1 MEEFGTD
8 DVFEYKI
15 RIPERISKIII
26 KKKDLVEKLGAG
38 FTDEAWKEFKC
49 SEEWLTT
56 FPRYAAAI
64 GINYYGTEGRDL
76 YKEFFKQGVKGAI
89 RRSIRDDMTNLLD
102 ELFPEALVVAA
113 IAAEAAAIA
122 AEGAA
127 IEAGA
132 AEDAITLEN
141 IEKQTKK
148 RIQDDNVKNGLA
160 RCANETK
167 DKSIEKWKAYYMQ
180 HNA

>member
-15 RIPERISKIII
+15 RIPEMTSKVVV
-26 KKKDLVEKLGAG
+26 KKRHLMEKLGSA
-38 FTDEAWKEFKC
+38 FTEEAWKEFKR
-49 SEEWLTT
+49 SDEWLRT

-64 GINYYGTEGRDL
+64 GVNYYGAEDGDL
-76 YKEFFKQGVKGAI
+76 YKGFFKHGVKRAI
-89 RRSIRDDMTNLLD
+89 RKSIRDDMANLFD
-102 ELFPEALVVAA
+102 DLFSEALAA
-113 IAAEAAAIA
+113 AAAAEP
-122 AEGAA
+122 
-127 IEAGA
+127 
-132 AEDAITLEN
+132 DSITLEN

-148 RIQDDNVKNGLA
+148 RIQEDNVKNGLA

-167 DKSIEKWKAYYMQ
+167 DKSIEKWKAYYMK

>member
-1 MEEFGTD
+1 LEDMEEFGTD

-15 RIPERISKIII
+15 RIPERISKVVI
-26 KKKDLVEKLGAG
+26 KKKDLAERLGTG
-38 FTDEAWKEFKC
+38 FTDEVWKEFKR
-49 SEEWLTT
+49 SDEWLRT

-64 GINYYGTEGRDL
+64 GVNYYGTERRDL
-76 YKEFFKQGVKGAI
+76 YKEFFKHGVKGAI
-89 RRSIRDDMTNLLD
+89 RRSIRDDMANLFD
-102 ELFPEALVVAA
+102 ELFPEAFADAA
-113 IAAEAAAIA
+113 IATAEAAAEAAAA
-122 AEGAA
+122 T
-127 IEAGA
+127 
-132 AEDAITLEN
+132 AITLEN

>member
-15 RIPERISKIII
+15 RIPEMTSKIVV
-26 KKKDLVEKLGAG
+26 KKRHLMEKLGSA
-38 FTDEAWKEFKC
+38 FTEEAWKEFKR
-49 SEEWLTT
+49 SDEWLRT

-64 GINYYGTEGRDL
+64 GVNYYGAEDGDL
-76 YKEFFKQGVKGAI
+76 YKGFFKHGVKGAV
-89 RRSIRDDMTNLLD
+89 RRSIRDDMANLFD
-102 ELFPEALVVAA
+102 DLFPEALAA
-113 IAAEAAAIA
+113 AAAAAEP
-122 AEGAA
+122 
-127 IEAGA
+127 
-132 AEDAITLEN
+132 DSITLEN

-148 RIQDDNVKNGLA
+148 RIQEDNVKNGLA

-167 DKSIEKWKAYYMQ
+167 EKSIEKWKAYYMQ

>member
-15 RIPERISKIII
+15 RIPEMTSKIVV
-26 KKKDLVEKLGAG
+26 KKRHLMEKLGSA
-38 FTDEAWKEFKC
+38 FTEEAWKEFKR
-49 SEEWLTT
+49 SDEWLRT

-64 GINYYGTEGRDL
+64 GVNYYGAEDGDL
-76 YKEFFKQGVKGAI
+76 YKGFFKHGVKGAV
-89 RRSIRDDMTNLLD
+89 RRSIRDDMANLFD
-102 ELFPEALVVAA
+102 DLFPEALSAA
-113 IAAEAAAIA
+113 AAASAEAEEAAKAAAAEP
-122 AEGAA
+122 
-127 IEAGA
+127 
-132 AEDAITLEN
+132 DSITLEN

-148 RIQDDNVKNGLA
+148 RIQEDNVKNGLA

-167 DKSIEKWKAYYMQ
+167 EKSIEKWKAYYMQ